1 MLANID
7 AENETKA
14 IEQGNEVFNE
24 YLKTKLL
31 KKVMGR
37 QNF

>member
-1 MLANID
+1 MLTNID

-14 IEQGNEVFNE
+14 IEQANEVFNE
-24 YLKTKLL
+24 YLKTKLM